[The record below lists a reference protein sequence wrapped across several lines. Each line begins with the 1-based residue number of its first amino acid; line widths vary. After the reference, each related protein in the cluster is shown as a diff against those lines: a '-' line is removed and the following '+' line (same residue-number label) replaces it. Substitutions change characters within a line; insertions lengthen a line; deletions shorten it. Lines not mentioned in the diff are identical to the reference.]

1 MRKVAVLLLLLA
13 LSAGSPR
20 AQNGGDDE
28 VLFWNGVLLRSMQTA
43 ATPGALQGRQAAIV
57 HVAMFDAFNGI
68 ERRYTQIHVTDI
80 SPDPG
85 ASRRAAV
92 VQAAYLALV
101 SLFPSQV
108 NALTGDREASLAG
121 IADDDAIE
129 NSQSIARGLD
139 WGRRVA
145 EEIIAWRNADGLDL
159 SPSTYVG
166 SMAVG
171 KWRPTP
177 RPPAT
182 PGGSELPGLTGFAP
196 SMATTVPFVIPSP
209 SAFRSLTG
217 PPALTS
223 AQYAADVNEV
233 KLVGE
238 AGSLARSADQTVAA
252 RFWGGTAAAFWNRA
266 AASASRARHLSLSD
280 NAQLFALL
288 NVAIADALISCW
300 DAKYHF
306 EFWRPITA
314 IRLADTDGN
323 PATIVQPGW
332 TPLLTTPNYPEYD
345 SGHQSND
352 GTAQYILTA
361 YFGNDMPVEG
371 FSEGFPGVTRSYPN
385 FKAAADEAS
394 MARIWAGIHFRT
406 AMQDT
411 RVRAERIAAYVLTHA
426 AQKAHGK

>member
-1 MRKVAVLLLLLA
+1 
-13 LSAGSPR
+13 
-20 AQNGGDDE
+20 
-28 VLFWNGVLLRSMQTA
+28 MQTA
-43 ATPGALQGRQAAIV
+43 ATPGALQGRLAAIV
-57 HVAMFDAFNGI
+57 HVAMFDALNGI

-80 SPDPG
+80 DPDPG

-92 VQAAYLALV
+92 VQAAYASLV
-101 SLFPSQV
+101 SLFGSQI
-108 NALTGDREASLAG
+108 NALNGDREASLAR
-121 IADDDAIE
+121 IANEEAIE
-129 NSQSIARGLD
+129 NSQSIERGLE
-139 WGRRVA
+139 WGQRVA
-145 EEIIAWRNADGLDL
+145 DEIIAWRNADGLDL

-177 RPPAT
+177 RPPLT
-182 PGGSELPGLTGFAP
+182 PGGPEQAGLPGLVP
-196 SMATTVPFVIPSP
+196 SMATTLPFVIPSP

-238 AGSLARSADQTVAA
+238 SGSLARTADQTEAA

-266 AASASRARHLSLSD
+266 AADASRARHFNLSA
-280 NAQLFALL
+280 NARLFTLL
-288 NVAIADALISCW
+288 NVAIADAVISCW

-306 EFWRPITA
+306 ELWRPITA

-323 PATIVQPGW
+323 PATIAQPNW

-352 GTAQYILTA
+352 GTAQYILTR
-361 YFGNDMPVEG
+361 YFGDNMPVTG
-371 FSEGFPGVTRSYPN
+371 FSEGFPGVTRSFPN
-385 FKAAADEAS
+385 FKAAADDAF

-406 AMQDT
+406 AMTDT
-411 RVRAERIAAYVLTHA
+411 RARAEQIAAYVWTHA
-426 AQKAHGK
+426 AQKATGR